1 MRWIRFVLK
10 FAFICNLCF
19 IFGQILRITTY
30 DHSLDMM
37 VNHIVVLGLG
47 VAFPL
52 NFLIC
57 AVTGILLLLKKIEWK
72 PLPPWLFLCNMAVL
86 IFQLIVNY

>member
-19 IFGQILRITTY
+19 IIGELLRIIAY
-30 DHSLDMM
+30 DHAWDAMI
-37 VNHIVVLGLG
+37 NHIVVLGLG

-52 NFLIC
+52 NLLVCVI
-57 AVTGILLLLKKIEWK
+57 TGILLLLKKITWK
-72 PLPPWLFLCNMAVL
+72 ALPPWLYLLNIAIL

>member
-19 IFGQILRITTY
+19 LIGELLRITAY
-30 DHSLDMM
+30 DHSWD
-37 VNHIVVLGLG
+37 VVINHVLVLGMG
-47 VAFPL
+47 VAFPVNL
-52 NFLIC
+52 TVCIL
-57 AVTGILLLLKKIEWK
+57 TGILLLLKKISWK
-72 PLPPWLFLCNMAVL
+72 PLPPWLYLFNVTIL